1 MKKQIL
7 VGLIALAAGISQAH
21 AAIAT
26 NNLTGTIA
34 FDGWEDLKA
43 GTLTTAQLT
52 AGFGSNEAGSGDAL
66 VTRVSGGHYPSGS
79 SLYSFT
85 TDSSFSVSDATA
97 VSGLETVVFSIKTW
111 LNGDAWSAAAPT
123 LSYNGGSQ
131 SLAAGLTGSKTDGSI
146 DFGGPIDLYTYTFQW
161 DLSGLGVN
169 SFNVNWGQLAHTG
182 VLALQLEQSDT
193 FSVSSEV
200 AAVPVPAAAWLFGSG
215 LLGLAGVSRR
225 RKAA

>member
-7 VGLIALAAGISQAH
+7 VGLIALAAGINQAH

-26 NNLTGTIA
+26 NNLIGNVS
-34 FDGWEDLKA
+34 FDGWENLRA

-66 VTRVSGGHYPSGS
+66 FTRTSGAHYPAGS
-79 SLYSFT
+79 SLYSFSV
-85 TDSSFSVSDATA
+85 DSTFSVSDTTA
-97 VSGLETVVFSIKTW
+97 VSGLGTVVFSIKTW
-111 LNGDAWSAAAPT
+111 LNGDAWSTAAPT
-123 LSYNGGSQ
+123 LNYNGGSQ
-131 SLAAGLTGSKTDGSI
+131 SLAADLTGSKLDGSI

-161 DLSGLGVN
+161 DLTGLGIN
-169 SFNVNWGQLAHTG
+169 NFNLNWGQLVHTG

-193 FSVSSEV
+193 FTASAEV